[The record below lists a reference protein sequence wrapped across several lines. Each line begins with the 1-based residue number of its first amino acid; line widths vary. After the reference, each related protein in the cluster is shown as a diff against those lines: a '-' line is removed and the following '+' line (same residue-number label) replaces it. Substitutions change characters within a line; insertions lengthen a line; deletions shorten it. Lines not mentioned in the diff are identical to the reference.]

1 MTPEAGTAFIARSQP
16 KVAELVVLAAVTIFL
31 AYVGLSAFDPSLPMV
46 IGSRRLGRPPQGLGI
61 VFLVLAAVS
70 LAITVWQIRRR
81 LNPSVDV
88 VVDAEGIAS
97 QQWFWGRGRLA
108 WSEITGLKPG
118 YQSLIYI
125 DGISTAGDAKRLV
138 IDTRQI
144 DVPAADLFAV
154 VARHRPDL
162 VGKPRS

>member
-1 MTPEAGTAFIARSQP
+1 MTPEAGTALIARSQP
-16 KVAELVVLAAVTIFL
+16 KVAELLVLAAVTIFL

-46 IGSRRLGRPPQGLGI
+46 IGPRRLGRLPQGLGI

-70 LAITVWQIRRR
+70 LAATVWQIRRR
-81 LNPSVDV
+81 LNPNVDV

-97 QQWFWGRGRLA
+97 QQSFWGRGRLA
-108 WSEITGLKPG
+108 WSEITGLKLG
-118 YQSLIYI
+118 YQSLLYI

-144 DVPAADLFAV
+144 DVPAADLYAV
-154 VARHRPDL
+154 IARHRPDL
-162 VGKPRS
+162 DSKPRS